1 MPKILIT
8 EACTVTG
15 EIVARHVDV
24 NDTIEV
30 GVDEARTLTRLGRAF
45 YVSREDDPTK
55 GGFTVTPDVAAVAKK
70 RAALIK
76 ADREASIK
84 PAANMADLVAAA
96 VAAELARRGVATTPG
111 LV

>member
-15 EIVARHVDV
+15 ETVARHADVGETVD
-24 NDTIEV
+24 V

-45 YVSREDDPTK
+45 YVSRDDDPTR
-55 GGFTVTPDVAAVAKK
+55 GAFTATAEINAVAKK

-76 ADREASIK
+76 ADREAASK
-84 PAANMADLVAAA
+84 PAANMADIVAAA
-96 VAAELARRGVATTPG
+96 VAAELARRGVATNQT